1 MLGVSSMLKELLL
14 TMRIKQWTKNL
25 IIFFG
30 LIFSLNLSKPSL
42 LLTTVAAFIIFC
54 GLSSAVYITNDLA
67 DLEQDRAHPL
77 KRHRPLASGRL
88 SPRTAATT
96 ALILI
101 LLTLSSAFVL
111 DLWFGL
117 IAAIYL
123 GLMLGYSFVL
133 KHLVLVDV
141 LAIAVGFVLRAA
153 AGAVVI
159 HVPISPW
166 LYVCTVLGALFLGFS
181 KRRHELILLN
191 NAAVN
196 HRPILQEYSPQ
207 LLDQIIT
214 IVTASTLMAYSLYT
228 FSAENLPKDNSMM
241 LTIPFVL
248 YGAFRYLYLV
258 HIKNAGGSPE
268 EMLLKDKPLLIDV
281 ALWLISVIV
290 ILYIVR

>member
-1 MLGVSSMLKELLL
+1 MLKELLL